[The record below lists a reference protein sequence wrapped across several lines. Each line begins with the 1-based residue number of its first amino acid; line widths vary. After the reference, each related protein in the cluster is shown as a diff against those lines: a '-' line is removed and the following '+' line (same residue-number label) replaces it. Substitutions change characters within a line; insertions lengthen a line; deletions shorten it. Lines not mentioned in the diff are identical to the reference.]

1 VKISIGRL
9 KEIIME
15 EVARATMEQKV
26 GPCEPGETWEP
37 EYEHEEET
45 GRGKCVD
52 LNEDTLEE
60 GGASAYGQMPDLP
73 RPAGPEPEPKSGLLK
88 FLADLFGPIDP
99 EDAARI
105 TALASD
111 MHDREIEKHG
121 PFGDLGLGE
130 SLSIEI
136 VDDE

>member
-1 VKISIGRL
+1 MKISIARL

-15 EVARATMEQKV
+15 EVARATVNEAHGGQALKTGGV
-26 GPCEPGETWEP
+26 GGEEDIGDPAYGPHKGMKSKTHADRD
-37 EYEHEEET
+37 YEEEEAPP
-45 GRGKCVD
+45 K
-52 LNEDTLEE
+52 
-60 GGASAYGQMPDLP
+60 PD
-73 RPAGPEPEPKSGLLK
+73 LLK

-99 EDAARI
+99 EDSDRI

-111 MHDREIEKHG
+111 MHTREIEKHG

-130 SLSIEI
+130 SLNIEI